1 MSKTTASKSVELG
14 GRRLLVGAVKAV
26 DGDARSRVPSVFG
39 FFSIGQVPAEPVL
52 RSKGGGDIDAR
63 GDERVDEVRES
74 GMAIGEGRRVVADD
88 PDASAFEEGQVGVH
102 PGVRRLHLGG
112 KDRVGRQHQGEENG
126 REAHVGKVTAR
137 LPCGVCL
144 RAPVKPFDFSRVG

>member
-1 MSKTTASKSVELG
+1 M
-14 GRRLLVGAVKAV
+14 GAVKAV

-88 PDASAFEEGQVGVH
+88 PDASAFEESGSAWVQDDQGGLSISWTGKTASALVGVCTECF
-102 PGVRRLHLGG
+102 GVRYDRGELG
-112 KDRVGRQHQGEENG
+112 V
-126 REAHVGKVTAR
+126 
-137 LPCGVCL
+137 L
-144 RAPVKPFDFSRVG
+144 